1 MKNCFSLSQRVL
13 GFILVLIFISLHS
26 FAALPT
32 SKAPAKAFNPLISGL
47 SAKDF
52 VKYSAL
58 DYSRLTGKK
67 MNLLQRVSFKVMKLK
82 IRKELKQQPRLMMN
96 DFFKDKKR
104 LGTGWII
111 LLAVLGTLLLLF
123 LIFALAYSSGF

>member
-1 MKNCFSLSQRVL
+1 MDNFFSSSKSVI
-13 GFILVLIFISLHS
+13 GFLLLVIFISLHS
-26 FAALPT
+26 YAAVPG
-32 SKAPAKAFNPLISGL
+32 SNEPAKAFNSFSGL
-47 SAKDF
+47 RAIDF

-58 DYSRLTGKK
+58 DYSRITGKK

-82 IRKELKQQPRLMMN
+82 LRKQLKQQPNLTMN

-111 LLAVLGTLLLLF
+111 LLAVLGTLLLLL
-123 LIFALAYSSGF
+123 LIFAIAYGGGF